1 MKRRSGSHWTVVAA
15 NSLIFVHWR
24 WHRRILGLF
33 DSGQCQ
39 QRLGRSIELGAPL
52 LDLFR
57 DLLAQFVAEL
67 VEGIDAHQHG
77 VGERAV
83 LMKRDQRAERGRADF
98 VEQDRRRGTV
108 PRIGARRIA
117 ALLAGHQ
124 RRALRKAIRQ
134 QDTVMHRSQI
144 MAERSEEHTSE
155 LQSLMRISYAVFCLK
170 KKNKKKNTNI
180 TSTII

>member
-39 QRLGRSIELGAPL
+39 QRLGRRIERGAPL

-57 DLLAQFVAEL
+57 DLLAQFDAEL
-67 VEGIDAHQHG
+67 VEGLDAHQPG

-83 LMKRDQRAERGRADF
+83 LMKPDQRAERGRADF
-98 VEQDRRRGTV
+98 VEQDRRLRPA
-108 PRIGARRIA
+108 PRLSQTRIPP
-117 ALLAGHQ
+117 LLSP
-124 RRALRKAIRQ
+124 
-134 QDTVMHRSQI
+134 T
-144 MAERSEEHTSE
+144 
-155 LQSLMRISYAVFCLK
+155 
-170 KKNKKKNTNI
+170 
-180 TSTII
+180 